1 VHVPCSEEAP
11 IADTASAGFF
21 GLSLHSFGFVPTI
34 AWNATKT
41 IGAENTT
48 GIKDMRVKEGD
59 NIF

>member
-11 IADTASAGFF
+11 VAVQLVLVFLDFSAPAF
-21 GLSLHSFGFVPTI
+21 GLVPTI
-34 AWNATKT
+34 AWNATTT

>member
-1 VHVPCSEEAP
+1 VLV
-11 IADTASAGFF
+11 F
-21 GLSLHSFGFVPTI
+21 GLSLHSFGLVPTI
-34 AWNATKT
+34 AWNATTT